1 MSKKDVYKTV
11 KKQSQS
17 LLIEKKS
24 KFIANVKPV
33 DNEDDAL
40 AFLNEM
46 RSKYSDATHNVYA
59 YVIDENNI
67 FRYSDDGEPSG
78 TAGMPVLDAI
88 RKSGIVDVV
97 VVVTR
102 YFGGTLLGTGGLV
115 HTYGASA
122 KQGLIA
128 HYSVRSAVTG
138 SLFDAF
144 FDGIRPPRS
153 VKRILSKISTSAGT
167 TGSTALTSVVFA
179 RLWIIAL
186 TGIIRSSVNPIP
198 ISPAHSPIIKVS
210 ALNTWETFRFDA
222 PMALRIP
229 ISFLRS
235 NTLI

>member
-1 MSKKDVYKTV
+1 MSKKDVYKTI
-11 KKQSQS
+11 KEQSQS

-33 DNEDDAL
+33 DNEDDAI

-46 RSKYSDATHNVYA
+46 RSNYSDATHNVYA

-88 RKSGIVDVV
+88 RKAGIVDAV

-122 KQGLIA
+122 KMGLEASKIV
-128 HYSVRSAVTG
+128 VRR
-138 SLFDAF
+138 LCD
-144 FDGIRPPRS
+144 IIS
-153 VKRILSKISTSAGT
+153 VKVDYSMLGKIQHEIMSKGYMLEDTIYEDDVTFIISCPIDETDRITNDFINMTN
-167 TGSTALTSVVFA
+167 A
-179 RLWIIAL
+179 R
-186 TGIIRSSVNPIP
+186 GE
-198 ISPAHSPIIKVS
+198 IKKVDKKYV
-210 ALNTWETFRFDA
+210 DA
-222 PMALRIP
+222 EE
-229 ISFLRS
+229 S
-235 NTLI
+235 

>member
-11 KKQSQS
+11 KEQSQS

-33 DNEDDAL
+33 DNEEDAI

-46 RSKYSDATHNVYA
+46 RSKYSDAT
-59 YVIDENNI
+59 NI

-88 RKSGIVDVV
+88 RKQEIVDVV

-128 HYSVRSAVTG
+128 SKIVKRQLCDIV
-138 SLFDAF
+138 
-144 FDGIRPPRS
+144 S
-153 VKRILSKISTSAGT
+153 VKVDYTLLGKLQHEIATNGYMLEDTIYEDEVTFIISCPIDTTERVIANITNMTNARAACEKIDRKY
-167 TGSTALTSVVFA
+167 V
-179 RLWIIAL
+179 
-186 TGIIRSSVNPIP
+186 
-198 ISPAHSPIIKVS
+198 
-210 ALNTWETFRFDA
+210 DA
-222 PMALRIP
+222 EAIEE
-229 ISFLRS
+229 
-235 NTLI
+235 